1 MGTEMIYKNE
11 KVVPKEIEHWFNA
24 ISLAH
29 LIMGDGNFLK
39 ERNLIRIY
47 TNSFIKNDVEFL
59 SFVMYKHLH
68 IKSEVLYDR
77 NNQYILVIKGD
88 NVDITRNIVLPYM
101 HPSFLYKVGINK
113 DNLNLKFNYFNI
125 KDYI

>member
-59 SFVMYKHLH
+59 SFVMYKLLH
-68 IKSEVLYDR
+68 IKSE
-77 NNQYILVIKGD
+77 I
-88 NVDITRNIVLPYM
+88 
-101 HPSFLYKVGINK
+101 
-113 DNLNLKFNYFNI
+113 
-125 KDYI
+125 